1 VCLNQ
6 LVCFADQCNASRFD
20 VADHTETA
28 TPALSWAVARAAVAF
43 GSDYLQSALPREGV
57 AIPKSPVP
65 PSGNPSAV
73 RHLIWPIY
81 GTFRRPPPQQR
92 IWSELA
98 QRMTI
103 KRRGRRQAAR
113 MPLLAKTAVRL
124 AQKLLQSLT
133 LHSGMQRKLRRK
145 FKK

>member
-103 KRRGRRQAAR
+103 KRRGRRQAASGKNAAAGQNGGQTR
-113 MPLLAKTAVRL
+113 SEIIAITDV
-124 AQKLLQSLT
+124 AQWNAAEIKA
-133 LHSGMQRKLRRK
+133 
-145 FKK
+145 